1 MMSGKANKVQRLPEG
16 WQEVRLGEACRIII
30 SPVDKK
36 TIEGETPVKLC
47 NYMDVYYNNFIDS
60 RINFMIATA
69 NPKEIEKFSIIEG
82 DVIITKDSETPDDI
96 GVPAYVKETIKHLL
110 CGYHLAIL
118 RPKKQTTGKYIL
130 YALGSPRIKHYFYK
144 FANGITRFGLTIESY
159 QKIKILL
166 PPLPE
171 QKAIASLLETWDTA
185 IEKTEA
191 LIAAKEKRFKWL
203 LKTLISDQ
211 QDNPKWRK
219 VKLGDIGTTYGGL
232 QGKVK
237 KDFGY
242 GKPYIPYLNIFQNKH
257 IDPAKLDYVSI
268 EKNETQNRV
277 KIGDVFFTTSSETPQ
292 DVATSSTL
300 LDDLGECYLNSFCF
314 GYRFEHNILLPEF
327 SQYLFRSVFFRKV
340 ASVLAQGATRF
351 NISKNQLMKT
361 AVLLPPL
368 PEQKTI
374 ASLLETWDTDIEKT
388 RALAKAYHTQKRGLM
403 QKLLI
408 GKWRVML

>member
-1 MMSGKANKVQRLPEG
+1 M
-16 WQEVRLGEACRIII
+16 
-30 SPVDKK
+30 
-36 TIEGETPVKLC
+36 
-47 NYMDVYYNNFIDS
+47 
-60 RINFMIATA
+60 
-69 NPKEIEKFSIIEG
+69 
-82 DVIITKDSETPDDI
+82 
-96 GVPAYVKETIKHLL
+96 
-110 CGYHLAIL
+110 
-118 RPKKQTTGKYIL
+118 
-130 YALGSPRIKHYFYK
+130 
-144 FANGITRFGLTIESY
+144 
-159 QKIKILL
+159 
-166 PPLPE
+166 
-171 QKAIASLLETWDTA
+171 
-185 IEKTEA
+185 
-191 LIAAKEKRFKWL
+191 
-203 LKTLISDQ
+203 
-211 QDNPKWRK
+211 
-219 VKLGDIGTTYGGL
+219 
-232 QGKVK
+232 
-237 KDFGY
+237 
-242 GKPYIPYLNIFQNKH
+242 NIFQNKH

-277 KIGDVFFTTSSETPQ
+277 KIGDVFYTTSSETPQ